1 MGLFAKNNEFKPVLE
16 EGVMMVL
23 IAVENNVA
31 QHLHANTRLAD
42 EQRLMRTDA
51 WSIRVTGDF
60 MIVMNN
66 LLSLPV
72 IVRHPQRFSDPRAFT
87 ATFKRELIRL
97 LEVLPVPRVKVR
109 MIRDAQLKQ
118 VEFVRPVV
126 PALQQRLQIFQN
138 LLTRPD
144 IVQWDD
150 DPSNPAISLAL
161 MKNLK
166 LQDVKTNEVQTATE
180 LFENY
185 VINNFA
191 IPAHPKLNEHNR
203 RYLYHS
209 ESLNDVMNESEVSEE
224 IIQDYRSSLEQL
236 GKSDQIIDRDTDYAT
251 DYLSYLAEDG
261 KTILDDISTIYY
273 YAYDYGKRNSER
285 LTTSKYRGMGAAFR
299 EFGRFLKRQALF
311 ADADFDQFSQ
321 ALNQAIDNATPAKE
335 GYRLERMLHSAESEL
350 ARRRSSLKHAHHYR
364 KIEYQIKV
372 ELADYQPSMWRR
384 LQFSGETRLDELCYF
399 IMASFGAT
407 GSHLYNLQLNKKNY
421 QLPYLDGGENI
432 TLHWLGEAQQG
443 DRLTLEYDFGDSW
456 QFNILI
462 EKTTPIRRYRLSPT
476 EPKVLDGNGKGIV
489 DDIGGTAGLELA
501 AQDDQTINSGF
512 NANQLQKQWFA
523 LTAEIAKQ
531 YQ

>member
-1 MGLFAKNNEFKPVLE
+1 
-16 EGVMMVL
+16 MMVL

-31 QHLHANTRLAD
+31 QHLHANTRLVD
-42 EQRLMRTDA
+42 EQQLMSTDT

-72 IVRHPQRFSDPRAFT
+72 IVRHPQQFSDPRSFT
-87 ATFKRELIRL
+87 AAFKRELIRL
-97 LEVLPVPRVKVR
+97 LEVLPVPRVKIR
-109 MIRDAQLKQ
+109 MIRDEQLKQ
-118 VEFVRPVV
+118 VSFVRPVT

-144 IVQWDD
+144 IIQWDD

-166 LQDVKTNEVQTATE
+166 LQNIETNEIQTATE
-180 LFENY
+180 LFESY

-191 IPAHPKLNEHNR
+191 LAAHPNLNEHNR

-209 ESLNDVMNESEVSEE
+209 KSLNDVMNESEVSEE
-224 IIQDYRSSLEQL
+224 IIKDYQLSLEQL

-251 DYLSYLAEDG
+251 DYLSYLAELG
-261 KTILDDISTIYY
+261 NTILDDVSAIYY
-273 YAYDYGKRNSER
+273 YVFNYGKRNNER
-285 LTTSKYRGMGAAFR
+285 LTTSKYRGMGASFR
-299 EFGRFLKRQALF
+299 EFGRFLKRQHLF
-311 ADADFDQFSQ
+311 ANADFDQFSQ
-321 ALNQAIDNATPAKE
+321 ALNQAIDDATPAKA

-350 ARRRSSLKHAHHYR
+350 ARRRSSLRHAYNYR
-364 KIEYQIKV
+364 KLQYQVKV
-372 ELADYQPSMWRR
+372 SLADYQPSMWRR
-384 LQFSGETRLDELCYF
+384 FRFNGETRLDDFCYF

-407 GSHLYNLQLNKKNY
+407 GSHLYDLRLNKKNY

-432 TLHWLGEAQQG
+432 TLHWLGEIKDG

-456 QFNILI
+456 QFNILV
-462 EKTTPIRRYRLSPT
+462 EKVSSSSRYRLIST
-476 EPKVLDGNGKGIV
+476 DPKVLSGSGKGIV

-501 AQDDQTINSGF
+501 AQDDPTINEGF
-512 NANQLQKQWFA
+512 NVNQLQKKWVE
-523 LTAEIAKQ
+523 LTTKIAKR